1 MKHSNF
7 NIIPV
12 IAAALL
18 LFGCGGNGNRSQ
30 VKLSP
35 IMEKALNEKDSKF
48 YADFASFPKERAKLP
63 IGVFDSGTGGL
74 TVLEV
79 LLKNDMVNN
88 VTGEDGP
95 DGIPDLAGENFQYL
109 ADRANMPYGNYKAA
123 GKEDFFKELVVKDAL
138 FLLGN
143 KYYNNN
149 VDSNPLGEKE
159 RVKILII
166 ACNTATAY
174 GLADVETLLSCSGTG
189 IKVIGVI
196 NAGVRALF
204 GGIEEQIAAGDTLN
218 GKNFGIGVIA
228 TAGTIASN
236 AYQELIAKTAGEKG
250 IGVSISSRGAI
261 GIAESVDMEK
271 DYVDE
276 SAVAVRDNYKGPVLG
291 DGDGDIHESML
302 PLYNFNKENNG
313 YLEKTE
319 DGKLVSLQLNSS
331 ENYARF
337 HLVSLIDNYLKNGY
351 TAPLSRIIMGCTH
364 YPFLINTF
372 KQVVAE
378 MREYKE
384 NGEYV
389 YRDIL
394 PDNVVFIDPAIYTA
408 KECAQELRKDNQMAV
423 STDDSAVRAFISV
436 PKNGLDSTKVDADG
450 NLTYNFKY
458 GREYGTEEEYTVV
471 VPFSRRY
478 LNETTINNIRALLP
492 ESYRKIT
499 ETL

>member
-1 MKHSNF
+1 MRYSNF
-7 NIIPV
+7 SILPAMV
-12 IAAALL
+12 ALLL
-18 LFGCGGNGNRSQ
+18 LFGCSGQGKKSQ

-48 YADFASFPKERAKLP
+48 YADFTSFPKERAKLP

-143 KYYNNN
+143 RYYNNN
-149 VDSNPLGEKE
+149 VDSTPLGEKE
-159 RVKILII
+159 HVKILII

-174 GLADVETLLSCSGTG
+174 GLTDVETLLSCSGTG
-189 IKVIGVI
+189 VKVIGVI

-204 GGIEEQIAAGDTLN
+204 GGIDESIAAGDTLN
-218 GKNFGIGVIA
+218 GKNFGVGVIA

-236 AYQELIAKTAGEKG
+236 AYQELIATTAGEKG
-250 IGVSISSRGAI
+250 IGVSISARGAI

-276 SAVAVRDNYKGPVLG
+276 SATGVRDNYKGPVLG
-291 DGDGDIHESML
+291 NAEGDIHESML

-313 YLEKTE
+313 YLAETE
-319 DGKLVSLQLNSS
+319 NGKLVNLQLNSS

-337 HLVSLIDNYLKNGY
+337 HLVSLIDNYLKSGY

-372 KQVVAE
+372 KQVVSE

-389 YRDIL
+389 YRAIL
-394 PDNVVFIDPAIYTA
+394 PDNIIFIDPAVYTA
-408 KECAQELRKDNQMAV
+408 KECAQELRRDNQMSI
-423 STDDSAVRAFISV
+423 STDDSAVKAFISV
-436 PKNGLDSTKVDADG
+436 PKIGLDSTQVDTDG

-478 LNETTINNIRALLP
+478 LNETTINNIKALLP
-492 ESYRKIT
+492 ESYKKIT
-499 ETL
+499 EAM